1 MPIHQDE
8 IDGVPVFW
16 ADSPGA
22 YTGGMLFRVGRIDE
36 RLHTSGIT
44 HVVEHLALPAA
55 APTPG
60 LDWNGWVGLTST
72 GFWASGDERDVTRFL
87 TDVVERLQQLPL
99 ERLETEKGILR
110 AEEASTGRGVV
121 QVLAGMRFGAV
132 GIGLLDWLELGLR
145 RLDSDSVSA
154 WANERFTTGN
164 AAMWFSGP
172 PPANLRLTLPSGP
185 RLPPPRFDPPP
196 DRLPA
201 YSRWGRGGIAMSLF
215 APRSFALG
223 LGWRAA
229 EQRAMRRLRYE
240 RGLIYSLSVSNNPP
254 NREDSNIVFT
264 AECTDAN
271 VDAVQKGLLEVLHE
285 IAAEGP
291 SEEEHA
297 RWVLA
302 METAAVDPSEAA
314 SMAYTYAEDALLDM
328 QRTNETMLAEMR
340 AVANVDAATALRA
353 AMESALIL
361 IPEEDAEAPPPP
373 FKEFES
379 AAPTMKLSG
388 KRFPLKGLKERLR
401 REGCAVLGEA
411 GVAWQKPD
419 GEQAGVA
426 FDECEA
432 LLTWTDGT
440 VQLVD
445 ANGSWFGVDSST
457 LRSGDELKA
466 SLLRAVPA
474 DRVIPMD

>member
-16 ADSPGA
+16 ADSPGP

-55 APTPG
+55 TPTPG

-72 GFWASGDERDVTRFL
+72 GFWASGEEDDVVRFL
-87 TDVVERLQQLPL
+87 TDVVQRLQQLPL

-110 AEEASTGRGVV
+110 AEEASNGRGVV

-145 RLDSDSVSA
+145 RLDADSVSA

-164 AAMWFSGP
+164 AALWFSGP
-172 PPANLRLTLPSGP
+172 PPTNLSLALPSGP
-185 RLPPPRFDPPP
+185 RLPPPRYEPPP
-196 DRLPA
+196 EHLPA
-201 YSRWGRGGIAMSLF
+201 YARWGRGGIALSLF

-240 RGLIYSLSVSNNPP
+240 RGLIYSLSASNNPP
-254 NREDSNIVFT
+254 NSEDSNIVFT

-271 VDAVQKGLLEVLHE
+271 VDAVQKGLFEVLDE

-291 SEEEHA
+291 SEEERGH
-297 RWVLA
+297 WLLT
-302 METAAVDPSEAA
+302 METAAADPNEAA
-314 SMAYTYAEDALLDM
+314 SMAYTYAEDELLDIA
-328 QRTNETMLAEMR
+328 RTNETMLAEMR
-340 AVANVDAATALRA
+340 AVTNSDAATALRE
-353 AMESALIL
+353 AMESALLL

-388 KRFPLKGLKERLR
+388 KRFPLKGIKGRLR
-401 REGCAVLGEA
+401 REGCAVIGDA

-445 ANGSWFGVDSST
+445 ANGSWFSVDSST
-457 LRSGDELKA
+457 LRDGDELKA
-466 SLLRAVPA
+466 SLERAVPA